1 MRFHERPA
9 VWRWRCCNDN
19 HSDSQNSW
27 RMVLPLD
34 LRPSPEIVD
43 SPQIPTISILS
54 ILVSVIPLLQV
65 GYTDGYTVL
74 HQLHLV
80 PEV

>member
-1 MRFHERPA
+1 MSLQQFGGGG
-9 VWRWRCCNDN
+9 CCNDN

-34 LRPSPEIVD
+34 LLRPSPEIVD
-43 SPQIPTISILS
+43 SPQIPTVST
-54 ILVSVIPLLQV
+54 LVSVIPFLQV

>member
-1 MRFHERPA
+1 
-9 VWRWRCCNDN
+9 
-19 HSDSQNSW
+19 
-27 RMVLPLD
+27 MVLPLD